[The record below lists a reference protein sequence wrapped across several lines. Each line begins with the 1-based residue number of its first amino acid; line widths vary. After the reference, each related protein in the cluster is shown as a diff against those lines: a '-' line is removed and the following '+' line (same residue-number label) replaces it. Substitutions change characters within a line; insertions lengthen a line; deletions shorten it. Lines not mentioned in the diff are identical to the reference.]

1 MMNKVAEREGDHGL
15 VSASL
20 GTDNAGS
27 GLAEDVL
34 CGPASS
40 WCTFTSAVGANHG
53 FWPEV

>member
-1 MMNKVAEREGDHGL
+1 MMNKVAEREGDRGL